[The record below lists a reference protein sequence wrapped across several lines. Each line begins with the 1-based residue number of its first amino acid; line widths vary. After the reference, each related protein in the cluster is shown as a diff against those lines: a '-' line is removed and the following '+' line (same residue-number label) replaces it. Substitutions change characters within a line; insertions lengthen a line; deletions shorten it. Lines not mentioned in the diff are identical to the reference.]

1 MKKINKLSDNKG
13 VTGADLSIAVV
24 AIIIFVSIITSLFYN
39 VYIMNQK
46 TTRMSEATD
55 IITTIFEKID
65 VMDYENVS
73 LENNEK
79 ELSVYLNDYIDNEN
93 QSQSENVYKGKKG
106 GYNVTLNIE
115 KYNEQDGNQ
124 DKEDI
129 IKKITINVE
138 YNVGNK
144 TQSIEMSTLKVKW
157 RSLYEIRKRCNIN
170 FFNYIYTCNVNCYRN
185 TCKSIRYIL

>member
-144 TQSIEMSTLKVKW
+144 TQSIEMSTLKVK
-157 RSLYEIRKRCNIN
+157 
-170 FFNYIYTCNVNCYRN
+170 
-185 TCKSIRYIL
+185 

>member
-124 DKEDI
+124 DKEDV

-144 TQSIEMSTLKVKW
+144 TQSIEMSTLKVK
-157 RSLYEIRKRCNIN
+157 
-170 FFNYIYTCNVNCYRN
+170 
-185 TCKSIRYIL
+185 